1 VSNEQQSLVGTHS
14 PDWASLSTPE
24 ETEATGPEASE
35 NGDQPP
41 GGPWHSKPNRTDPQ
55 NGGEK
60 VCTPE
65 IDEEREETYREL
77 AKEFVKNAEGDL
89 EGRIF
94 RALSVSGDTRLRR
107 EAVRE
112 RRGQGRGYR
121 AKTVAGVMQ
130 EFLTWFLEQEDLVIR
145 FDSFDMEAGSSFD
158 KDAALERYGGLCD
171 LERGALEA
179 CRQSGDDLYTA
190 LLGITASHLNANGEY
205 RCVADHWREMKYSWS
220 NHTRQEQQ
228 RVFDELGAERYDPDV
243 DYELRS
249 AIGYVLD
256 DDSTAG
262 RWWEYVR
269 IAEPHKSGFA
279 HHHIAVLTN
288 FEISVETFEPVIARH
303 VKETPSANW
312 SAHEMYADD
321 PDDRCVSVNQ
331 IDPESEEGEEAVGS
345 LASYLSGYL
354 SEFDENDE
362 YVEMLGKP
370 ASEVMFAATA
380 WATGSRKIDYSNG
393 GHKLKALGYEQR
405 PEKYKKREPDGEVPP
420 PISVKNTKTGDEHDI
435 LEPGSVEMVSVE
447 DQQHLDPEKQFPG
460 GVPLEADT
468 G

>member
-1 VSNEQQSLVGTHS
+1 MAVSNEQQSLVGTHS

-24 ETEATGPEASE
+24 ETDATAHTTGE
-35 NGDQPP
+35 NDGQPP
-41 GGPWHSKPNRTDPQ
+41 GGPWHSKANRTDPQ
-55 NGGEK
+55 NGDES

-65 IDEEREETYREL
+65 IEEGREETYREI
-77 AKEFVKNAEGDL
+77 AKEFVKGAGDDL

-107 EAVRE
+107 EAARQ
-112 RRGQGRGYR
+112 RRGQGRGFR

-145 FDSFDMEAGSSFD
+145 FDSFDMEAGSSFN

-171 LERGALEA
+171 LERGAIEA

-190 LLGITASHLNANGEY
+190 LLGITASHRNANGEY
-205 RCVADHWREMKYSWS
+205 RCPADHWREMKESWS
-220 NHTRQEQQ
+220 NHVRQEQQ
-228 RVFDELGAERYDPDV
+228 RVFDELGAERYDPEDPP
-243 DYELRS
+243 EK
-249 AIGYVLD
+249 
-256 DDSTAG
+256 
-262 RWWEYVR
+262 WWEYVR
-269 IAEPHKSGFA
+269 IAEPHKSGYA
-279 HHHIAVLTN
+279 HHHIAVVTN

-303 VKETPSANW
+303 VKETSSANW
-312 SAHEMYADD
+312 SAHEMYAED

-362 YVEMLGKP
+362 YVEMLEKP

-405 PEKYKKREPDGEVPP
+405 PEKYKKQEPDGEVPP
-420 PISVKNTKTGDEHDI
+420 PISVKNTKTGDENDI
-435 LEPGSVEMVSVE
+435 LEPGSVETVFVE
-447 DQQHLDPEKQFPG
+447 DQQELDPEKQFPG
-460 GVPLEADT
+460 GAPLEAET